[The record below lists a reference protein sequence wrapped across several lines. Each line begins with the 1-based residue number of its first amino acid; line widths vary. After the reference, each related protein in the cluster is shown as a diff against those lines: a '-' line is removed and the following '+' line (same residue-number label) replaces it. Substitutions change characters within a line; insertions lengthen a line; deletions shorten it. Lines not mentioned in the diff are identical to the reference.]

1 MEESKYPF
9 VFVASVNIVH
19 QLWACCDVTGG
30 TKSAKS
36 SMCSFSVSLNG
47 TNADW
52 VVGGWIPNGAKQHLR
67 GTLIKGFPDKT
78 MLHTKQ

>member
-1 MEESKYPF
+1 MRQEESKYTF

-30 TKSAKS
+30 TESAKS

-47 TNADW
+47 ANADRL
-52 VVGGWIPNGAKQHLR
+52 VGGWISKWSQTTFKRHFYKRIPRQ
-67 GTLIKGFPDKT
+67 DDVS
-78 MLHTKQ
+78 